1 MFGGG
6 IMRKNA
12 GFTLLELLAVLS
24 IIALIAGFLF
34 PTITKVKENAREA
47 RAKAVIE
54 TIGMALQAYRI
65 DWGFFGPDE
74 TELNSSG
81 KLYSMLM
88 TNKKNG
94 PYMEFRQNDL
104 VVSGAVSKVL
114 DPWGGFYEV
123 HVDTDAGSNNV
134 PAHNKHSFDISC
146 VSQKGKVINNWE

>member
-1 MFGGG
+1 
-6 IMRKNA
+6 MRKNI

-47 RAKAVIE
+47 RAKAIIE

-74 TELNSSG
+74 NELNDPG
-81 KLYSMLM
+81 KLYEMLM

-94 PYMEFRQNDL
+94 PYMEFRENDL
-104 VVSGAVSKVL
+104 SISGTVTKIM

-123 HVDTDAGSNNV
+123 YVDTDAGSNAV
-134 PAHNKHSFDISC
+134 PTHNKHSFDISC
-146 VSQKGKVINNWE
+146 TSLKGVVINNWE